1 MNIENKIKLNAFTN
15 DDLKIFSYLCQDAI
29 LSHNEFFFDKDQE
42 LFIATFSRYCWEKE
56 NNNNNNDDDI
66 INYRV
71 ISGLQIKHVK
81 ELSYNKLNSNMPFL
95 NLLAISYK
103 KKKITLNFSSSV
115 DFVLECKKIE
125 AYLEDIDIPWP
136 TKLKPE
142 HK

>member
-1 MNIENKIKLNAFTN
+1 MNYENKIKLNAFTN
-15 DDLKIFSYLCQDAI
+15 DDLKILSYLCQDAI
-29 LSHNEFFFDKDQE
+29 LSNEEFFYDKDQE

-56 NNNNNNDDDI
+56 KNINTESN

-81 ELSYNKLNSNMPFL
+81 KISYKKLNSSIPFL

-103 KKKITLNFSSSV
+103 SKKITLHFSSSIE
-115 DFVLECKKIE
+115 FVLQCDKIE
-125 AYLEDIDIPWP
+125 VYLEDIDIPWP

>member
-1 MNIENKIKLNAFTN
+1 MNYENKIKLNAFTN
-15 DDLKIFSYLCQDAI
+15 DDLKILSYLCQDAI
-29 LSHNEFFFDKDQE
+29 LSNEEFFYDKDQE

-56 NNNNNNDDDI
+56 KNINTESK

-71 ISGLQIKHVK
+71 ISGFQIKHVK
-81 ELSYNKLNSNMPFL
+81 NISYKKLNSSIPFL

-103 KKKITLNFSSSV
+103 SKKITLHFSSSIE
-115 DFVLECKKIE
+115 FVLECDKIE
-125 AYLEDIDIPWP
+125 VYLEDIDIPWP

>member
-1 MNIENKIKLNAFTN
+1 MNNENKIKLNAFGN

-29 LSHNEFFFDKDQE
+29 LSQDEFYFDKGQE

-56 NNNNNNDDDI
+56 ELTNNTNN

-81 ELSYNKLNSNMPFL
+81 KASYIKLNSSVPFL

-103 KKKITLNFSSSV
+103 KKKITLHFSSSV
-115 DFVLECKKIE
+115 EFVLECEKIE

>member
-1 MNIENKIKLNAFTN
+1 
-15 DDLKIFSYLCQDAI
+15 LCQDAI
-29 LSHNEFFFDKDQE
+29 LSNEEFFFDKDQE

-56 NNNNNNDDDI
+56 KKNNTESN

-71 ISGLQIKHVK
+71 ISGFQIKHVK
-81 ELSYNKLNSNMPFL
+81 KISYKKINSSIPFL

-103 KKKITLNFSSSV
+103 SKKITLHFSSSIE
-115 DFVLECKKIE
+115 FVLECDKIE
-125 AYLEDIDIPWP
+125 VYLEDIDIPWP

>member
-1 MNIENKIKLNAFTN
+1 MDVENKIKLNAFGN

-29 LSHNEFFFDKDQE
+29 LSQDEFYFDKDHE

-56 NNNNNNDDDI
+56 ELTNNTNN

-81 ELSYNKLNSNMPFL
+81 KASYIKLNSSVPFL

-103 KKKITLNFSSSV
+103 KKKITLHFSSSV
-115 DFVLECKKIE
+115 EFVLECEKIE

>member
-1 MNIENKIKLNAFTN
+1 MNYENKIKLNAFTN
-15 DDLKIFSYLCQDAI
+15 DDLKILSYLCQDAI
-29 LSHNEFFFDKDQE
+29 LSNEEFFYDKDQE

-56 NNNNNNDDDI
+56 KNINSESN

-71 ISGLQIKHVK
+71 ISGFQIKHVK
-81 ELSYNKLNSNMPFL
+81 KISYKKLNSSIPFL

-103 KKKITLNFSSSV
+103 SKKITLHFSSSIE
-115 DFVLECKKIE
+115 FVLECDKIE
-125 AYLEDIDIPWP
+125 VYLEDIDIPWP

>member
-1 MNIENKIKLNAFTN
+1 MDVENKIKLNAFGN
-15 DDLKIFSYLCQDAI
+15 HDLKIFSYLCQDAI
-29 LSHNEFFFDKDQE
+29 LSQDEFYFDKDQE

-56 NNNNNNDDDI
+56 ELTNNTNN

-81 ELSYNKLNSNMPFL
+81 KASYIKLNSSVPFL

-103 KKKITLNFSSSV
+103 KKKITLHFSSSV
-115 DFVLECKKIE
+115 EFVLECKKIE

>member
-1 MNIENKIKLNAFTN
+1 MNVENKIKLNAFGN

-29 LSHNEFFFDKDQE
+29 LSKDEFYFDKDQE

-56 NNNNNNDDDI
+56 KLTNNTND

-71 ISGLQIKHVK
+71 ISGLQIKYVK
-81 ELSYNKLNSNMPFL
+81 KASYKKLNSSVPFL

-103 KKKITLNFSSSV
+103 KKKIMLHFSSYV
-115 DFVLECKKIE
+115 EFILECEKIE

>member
-1 MNIENKIKLNAFTN
+1 MDVENKIKLNAFGN

-29 LSHNEFFFDKDQE
+29 LSQDEFYFDKDQE
-42 LFIATFSRYCWEKE
+42 LFISTFSRYCWEKE
-56 NNNNNNDDDI
+56 ELNNNTNN

-81 ELSYNKLNSNMPFL
+81 KASYIKLNSSVPFL

-103 KKKITLNFSSSV
+103 KKKITLHFSSSV
-115 DFVLECKKIE
+115 EFVLECEKIE

>member
-1 MNIENKIKLNAFTN
+1 MDVENKIKLNAFGN

-29 LSHNEFFFDKDQE
+29 LSQDEFYFDKDQE

-56 NNNNNNDDDI
+56 ELTNNTNN

-81 ELSYNKLNSNMPFL
+81 KVSYIKLNSSVPFL

-103 KKKITLNFSSSV
+103 KKKITLHFSSSV
-115 DFVLECKKIE
+115 ECVLECGKIE